1 MWKRNDYE
9 VVGSIKYFNS
19 EQFKKDEQN
28 KKDKNKALVTTTTC
42 LASGLCIYFLGFD
55 GTALAAGTGI
65 DAGAEKIYDKILL
78 VGKWIIIV
86 KGAIDTI
93 NNTAQGDFASA
104 KRSFLS
110 YLIIYLILKAFPWA
124 MNELDTIFKEM
135 V

>member
-1 MWKRNDYE
+1 MLFRRE
-9 VVGSIKYFNS
+9 ERMSIKEFYARDF
-19 EQFKKDEQN
+19 EMERIERKK
-28 KKDKNKALVTTTTC
+28 KVYKAAIKT
-42 LASGLCIYFLGFD
+42 GL
-55 GTALAAGTGI
+55 TATILFSTPHIGLAAGTGI
-65 DAGAEKIYDKILL
+65 DAGAKVIYDKILL

-124 MNELDTIFKEM
+124 MNEVDNVFSEVM
-135 V
+135 

>member
-1 MWKRNDYE
+1 VVQVFKRE
-9 VVGSIKYFNS
+9 ERMSIKEFYARD
-19 EQFKKDEQN
+19 FKAEKIER
-28 KKDKNKALVTTTTC
+28 KKKVYKVAIKAGLTTTILLSTPH
-42 LASGLCIYFLGFD
+42 IGF
-55 GTALAAGTGI
+55 AAGTGI
-65 DAGAEKIYDKILL
+65 DVGATKLYDKILL

-104 KRSFLS
+104 KKSFLS

-124 MNELDTIFKEM
+124 MNEVDSMFNDL